1 MMNLYINFEFHWFGR
16 WRPEKK
22 SYNVFNC
29 YYYYLLLYLEL
40 NAHDEIVNKEF
51 MALFSSNKLFIETV
65 SQLHSRKR

>member
-16 WRPEKK
+16 WRPENKIRYTMF
-22 SYNVFNC
+22 SIVTTTF
-29 YYYYLLLYLEL
+29 YLEL